1 MNVSLIA
8 VKLNRIINNKFIYV
22 FCHFAQAYAQKT
34 KTQTHAQRFRTIWWI
49 LIHARH
55 F

>member
-8 VKLNRIINNKFIYV
+8 AKLNRIIINNKFIYM

-34 KTQTHAQRFRTIWWI
+34 KTPKRT
-49 LIHARH
+49 A